1 MVAARTMKNTAVV
14 IGALTVLIAGCERT
28 KPAGPG
34 PASTTDAAP
43 QVAGSPASPAAS
55 AWDNRLGAIIATP
68 SLESGAP
75 VIVTGDST
83 AQGDVPVELFSHDG
97 RTMLATIH
105 LDARARGCAFG
116 RTGNLSMAD
125 ATNAGAAPVVWSLA
139 LSPGAARPLSL
150 DGVGELAPRD
160 SSALALRLRKIIG
173 TLPDDSAS
181 APFRGLPVVLRDAWR
196 TELADGTVI
205 VVALAT
211 RSTNVESNP
220 RAQLTVLIAEADST
234 GGTVSWRLGYVRRD
248 AGPEDRIE
256 GTDLLAALTLKN
268 GHSAIA
274 FGRDGDRG
282 IQIEIVER
290 MAPALWQLRWS
301 SAKTGC
307 GS

>member
-1 MVAARTMKNTAVV
+1 MKNAAVV

-28 KPAGPG
+28 KPALPG
-34 PASTTDAAP
+34 SASTTDAAP
-43 QVAGSPASPAAS
+43 QVAGSTASMAAT
-55 AWDNRLGAIIATP
+55 AWDNTLGAIIATP

-75 VIVTGDST
+75 VIVVGDST

-97 RTMLATIH
+97 RTIAATIH
-105 LDARARGCAFG
+105 LGASARGCSYG
-116 RTGNLSMAD
+116 RTGSLSTTD
-125 ATNAGAAPVVWSLA
+125 ATNAATAPVAWSLA
-139 LSPGAARPLSL
+139 LSPGAAHPLSL
-150 DGVGELAPRD
+150 DGIGELAPRD

-220 RAQLTVLIAEADST
+220 RAQLTVLIAESDST

-248 AGPEDRIE
+248 AGPEDRVE

-268 GHSAIA
+268 GHSAVA

-290 MAPALWQLRWS
+290 MAPAVWQLRWS

-307 GS
+307 SS